1 MSWWD
6 DWGPALPVEGGLTAS
21 GLIRGT
27 RITTDAIGVGAEIVK
42 RVLDRATDGLVSR
55 GRAYAR
61 SGQTL
66 SMTVEPGRVH
76 ALVQGSMPQPYSVSL
91 AFDVPEDHR
100 DRLIAAFDHALTDP
114 SAGIPARGSGA
125 LREEIDECELLAG
138 VPIRAK
144 CTCPYGAVCKHCIAV
159 AYIVADRL
167 DSSPIAVATLF
178 GVRDEHLGTG
188 RAESTDTA
196 EVAAPDRFPT
206 ATQRRLAK
214 TLARIDATDAPTV
227 TDVFDRA
234 GRLLLPPAAVRTSL
248 ETDEEATGP
257 E

>member
-42 RVLDRATDGLVSR
+42 RMLERATDGLVSR

-66 SMTVEPGRVH
+66 SMTIAPGRVD

-100 DRLIAAFDHALTDP
+100 DRLISAFDHALTNP
-114 SAGIPARGSGA
+114 RAGIPARGSAA
-125 LREEIDECELLAG
+125 LREEIDECALLAG

-178 GVRDEHLGTG
+178 GVRDEHLGAG
-188 RAESTDTA
+188 RVDPTPTTEASA
-196 EVAAPDRFPT
+196 PARFSPAA
-206 ATQRRLAK
+206 QRRLAK
-214 TLARIDATDAPTV
+214 TLAKIDAAPAPDAAA
-227 TDVFDRA
+227 VFSRA
-234 GRLLLPPAAVRTSL
+234 ARLLLPPAAVRTAL
-248 ETDEEATGP
+248 EIDGDTAGP